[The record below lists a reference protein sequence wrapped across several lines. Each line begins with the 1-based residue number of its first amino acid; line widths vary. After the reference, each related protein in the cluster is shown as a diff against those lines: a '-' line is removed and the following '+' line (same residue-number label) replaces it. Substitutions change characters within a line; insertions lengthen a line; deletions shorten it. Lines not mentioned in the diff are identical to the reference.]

1 MKDSRHKRSHTAWF
15 YLYEM
20 SRKGRSIYK
29 QISDCLGLG
38 VEIEINCKGVGGS
51 YWDDGNVVKQY
62 GSHGCAKMI
71 NFLEIIEL
79 HT

>member
-1 MKDSRHKRSHTAWF
+1 
-15 YLYEM
+15 M